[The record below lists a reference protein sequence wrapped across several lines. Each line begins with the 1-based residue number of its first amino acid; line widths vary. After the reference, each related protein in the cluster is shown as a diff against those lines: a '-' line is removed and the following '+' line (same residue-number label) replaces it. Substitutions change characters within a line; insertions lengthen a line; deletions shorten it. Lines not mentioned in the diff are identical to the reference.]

1 MSHGNIER
9 VHRVFDALNRR
20 ELDAALELVDPEVE
34 FTTRFLEME
43 GDAHYR
49 GHDGMR
55 EWWGDLLAVFP
66 DFKAEIL
73 DAREIGEI
81 VIASAGVRG
90 HGVGS
95 DVPFEETLWGASRWR
110 DGKTVWWRTS
120 GTEAEALEAAGLE
133 A

>member
-9 VHRVFDALNRR
+9 VHPVFDAYNRR

-34 FTTRFLEME
+34 FTTRFLEIE

-49 GHDGMR
+49 GHDGIR
-55 EWWGDLLAVFP
+55 EWLGDLLAVFP
-66 DFKAEIL
+66 DFKAEVL

-81 VIASAGVRG
+81 VIATVRVRG

-95 DVPFEETLWGASRWR
+95 DVPLDERLWQASEWR
-110 DGKTVWWRTS
+110 DGKAVWWRTS